1 MKFGIYFAFWE
12 TEWKVEYE
20 KYIKKAA
27 RLGFDILEISCAP
40 LPNLSDEQLLNLKNM
55 AEEHGVTLTA
65 GYGPTAEQ
73 NLSSTDPTV
82 VKNAK
87 TFFTDILKRLEKMNI
102 RSIGGGLNSYWPVDF
117 SKPIDKKSDWEIGV
131 GNVRDVAKIAQDCG
145 VDYCLE
151 CLNRYEGYLIN
162 TAAEGVAFCQEVGL
176 PNVKLLLDTFHM
188 NIEED
193 SFYEAIITAGKYLR
207 RLHTGEANRRL
218 PGKGRLPWMEIGNA
232 LRDISFDGDVVMEPF
247 VFEGGTIGRE
257 IKVWRDLSDNADE
270 ARLDQ
275 DAKNSLDFSRYVIG
289 KI

>member
-12 TEWKVEYE
+12 TEWKVDYE
-20 KYIKKAA
+20 KYIKKVAK
-27 RLGFDILEISCAP
+27 LGFDVLEISCAP
-40 LPNLSDEQLLNLKNM
+40 LPNLSDEKMLTLRQM
-55 AEEHGVTLTA
+55 AADHGVTLTA

-73 NLSSTDPTV
+73 NLSSPDPAI

-87 TFFTDILKRLEKMNI
+87 TFFTDILQRLEKMNI
-102 RSIGGGLNSYWPVDF
+102 HSIGGGLNSYWPVDF
-117 SKPIDKKSDWEIGV
+117 SQPIDKKRDWDIGV
-131 GNVRDVAKIAQDCG
+131 GNVRDVAKVAQGCG

-151 CLNRYEGYLIN
+151 CLNRFEGYLIN

-193 SFYEAIITAGKYLR
+193 SFYDAITTASAYLR

-218 PGKGRLPWMEIGNA
+218 PGQGRLPWPEISNG
-232 LRDISFDGDVVMEPF
+232 LRDIGFTGDVVMEPF
-247 VFEGGTIGRE
+247 VLQGGTVGRE

-275 DAKNSLDFSRYVIG
+275 EAKKALEFSRYVIG
-289 KI
+289 KL